1 MENKIQF
8 DWRVPIKEQ
17 KEEEIMKTHNYPL
30 RIQDEVWNDLK
41 RIQELDKRSA
51 NSLINE
57 GVRMVIADKLQKISQ
72 QQKQRN
78 SLEGMTA

>member
-1 MENKIQF
+1 M
-8 DWRVPIKEQ
+8 R
-17 KEEEIMKTHNYPL
+17 THNYPL

-41 RIQELDKRSA
+41 RIQQLDKQSA

-72 QQKQRN
+72 QRKYRN
-78 SLEGMTA
+78 SLESMVSA

>member
-1 MENKIQF
+1 M
-8 DWRVPIKEQ
+8 R
-17 KEEEIMKTHNYPL
+17 THNYPL
-30 RIQDEVWNDLK
+30 KIQDEVWNDLK
-41 RIQELDKRSA
+41 RIQQLDKQSA

>member
-1 MENKIQF
+1 
-8 DWRVPIKEQ
+8 
-17 KEEEIMKTHNYPL
+17 MKTHNYPL

-41 RIQELDKRSA
+41 RIQQLDKQSA

-72 QQKQRN
+72 QRKYRN
-78 SLEGMTA
+78 SLEGITA

>member
-1 MENKIQF
+1 
-8 DWRVPIKEQ
+8 
-17 KEEEIMKTHNYPL
+17 MKTHNYPL

-41 RIQELDKRSA
+41 RIQDLDKRSA

>member
-1 MENKIQF
+1 M
-8 DWRVPIKEQ
+8 R
-17 KEEEIMKTHNYPL
+17 THNYPL

-72 QQKQRN
+72 QRKYRN
-78 SLEGMTA
+78 SLEAMTA

>member
-1 MENKIQF
+1 M
-8 DWRVPIKEQ
+8 
-17 KEEEIMKTHNYPL
+17 MKTHNYPL
-30 RIQDEVWNDLK
+30 RIQDEVWEDLK
-41 RIQELDKRSA
+41 RIQQLDKQSA

>member
-1 MENKIQF
+1 
-8 DWRVPIKEQ
+8 
-17 KEEEIMKTHNYPL
+17 MKTHNYPL

-72 QQKQRN
+72 QRKQRN
-78 SLEGMTA
+78 SLNEMVSS

>member
-1 MENKIQF
+1 M
-8 DWRVPIKEQ
+8 R
-17 KEEEIMKTHNYPL
+17 THNYPL

-72 QQKQRN
+72 VRKYRN
-78 SLEGMTA
+78 SLEAMTA

>member
-1 MENKIQF
+1 
-8 DWRVPIKEQ
+8 
-17 KEEEIMKTHNYPL
+17 MKTHNYPL

-41 RIQELDKRSA
+41 RIQQLDKQSA

-72 QQKQRN
+72 RRKYRN

>member
-1 MENKIQF
+1 M
-8 DWRVPIKEQ
+8 
-17 KEEEIMKTHNYPL
+17 THAYPL
-30 RIQDEVWNDLK
+30 RIQNDTWNDLK
-41 RIQELDKRSA
+41 KIQELDKRSA

>member
-1 MENKIQF
+1 
-8 DWRVPIKEQ
+8 
-17 KEEEIMKTHNYPL
+17 MKTHNCPL

>member
-1 MENKIQF
+1 M
-8 DWRVPIKEQ
+8 R
-17 KEEEIMKTHNYPL
+17 THNYAL

-41 RIQELDKRSA
+41 RIQDLDKRSA

>member
-1 MENKIQF
+1 M
-8 DWRVPIKEQ
+8 R
-17 KEEEIMKTHNYPL
+17 THNYPL

-72 QQKQRN
+72 QRKYRN
-78 SLEGMTA
+78 LLEGMTA

>member
-1 MENKIQF
+1 M
-8 DWRVPIKEQ
+8 R
-17 KEEEIMKTHNYPL
+17 THNYPL

-41 RIQELDKRSA
+41 RIQQLDKQSA

-78 SLEGMTA
+78 SLNDMVSA

>member
-1 MENKIQF
+1 
-8 DWRVPIKEQ
+8 
-17 KEEEIMKTHNYPL
+17 MKTHNYPL
-30 RIQDEVWNDLK
+30 RIQDEVWEDLK

-72 QQKQRN
+72 QRKYRN
-78 SLEGMTA
+78 SLEGITA

>member
-1 MENKIQF
+1 M
-8 DWRVPIKEQ
+8 R
-17 KEEEIMKTHNYPL
+17 THNYPL

-41 RIQELDKRSA
+41 RIQQLDKQSA

-72 QQKQRN
+72 QRKYRT

>member
-1 MENKIQF
+1 
-8 DWRVPIKEQ
+8 
-17 KEEEIMKTHNYPL
+17 MKTHNYPL

-51 NSLINE
+51 NTLINE

-72 QQKQRN
+72 QRKYRN

>member
-1 MENKIQF
+1 M
-8 DWRVPIKEQ
+8 R
-17 KEEEIMKTHNYPL
+17 THNYPL

-72 QQKQRN
+72 QQKQRK
-78 SLEGMTA
+78 

>member
-1 MENKIQF
+1 
-8 DWRVPIKEQ
+8 
-17 KEEEIMKTHNYPL
+17 MKTHNYPL
-30 RIQDEVWNDLK
+30 RIQDEVWEDLK
-41 RIQELDKRSA
+41 RIQQLDKQSA

-72 QQKQRN
+72 QRKHRN

>member
-1 MENKIQF
+1 
-8 DWRVPIKEQ
+8 
-17 KEEEIMKTHNYPL
+17 MKTHNYPL

-72 QQKQRN
+72 VRKYRN
-78 SLEGMTA
+78 SLEAMTA

>member
-1 MENKIQF
+1 M
-8 DWRVPIKEQ
+8 R
-17 KEEEIMKTHNYPL
+17 THNYPL

-72 QQKQRN
+72 VRKYRN

>member
-1 MENKIQF
+1 M
-8 DWRVPIKEQ
+8 R
-17 KEEEIMKTHNYPL
+17 THNYPL
-30 RIQDEVWNDLK
+30 RIRDDVWNDLK
-41 RIQELDKRSA
+41 RIQDLDKRST

>member
-1 MENKIQF
+1 M
-8 DWRVPIKEQ
+8 R
-17 KEEEIMKTHNYPL
+17 THNYPL

-41 RIQELDKRSA
+41 RIQQLDKQSA

>member
-1 MENKIQF
+1 
-8 DWRVPIKEQ
+8 
-17 KEEEIMKTHNYPL
+17 MKTHNYPL

-41 RIQELDKRSA
+41 RIQQLDKRSA

>member
-1 MENKIQF
+1 M
-8 DWRVPIKEQ
+8 R
-17 KEEEIMKTHNYPL
+17 THNYPL
-30 RIQDEVWNDLK
+30 RIQDDVWNDLK
-41 RIQELDKRSA
+41 RNQDLDKRSA

-57 GVRMVIADKLQKISQ
+57 GVRMVIAGKLQKISQ

>member
-1 MENKIQF
+1 
-8 DWRVPIKEQ
+8 
-17 KEEEIMKTHNYPL
+17 MKTHNYPL

-72 QQKQRN
+72 QRKHRN
-78 SLEGMTA
+78 SLEGITA

>member
-1 MENKIQF
+1 
-8 DWRVPIKEQ
+8 
-17 KEEEIMKTHNYPL
+17 MKTHNYPL

-72 QQKQRN
+72 QRKYRN
-78 SLEGMTA
+78 SLEGITA

>member
-1 MENKIQF
+1 
-8 DWRVPIKEQ
+8 
-17 KEEEIMKTHNYPL
+17 MKTHNYPL

-72 QQKQRN
+72 VRKYRN

>member
-1 MENKIQF
+1 
-8 DWRVPIKEQ
+8 
-17 KEEEIMKTHNYPL
+17 MKTHNYPL

-78 SLEGMTA
+78 SLEGIAA

>member
-1 MENKIQF
+1 MKI
-8 DWRVPIKEQ
+8 
-17 KEEEIMKTHNYPL
+17 HNYPL

-72 QQKQRN
+72 QRKYRN

>member
-1 MENKIQF
+1 M
-8 DWRVPIKEQ
+8 R
-17 KEEEIMKTHNYPL
+17 THNYPL

-72 QQKQRN
+72 QRKYRN
-78 SLEGMTA
+78 TLEGMTA

>member
-1 MENKIQF
+1 
-8 DWRVPIKEQ
+8 
-17 KEEEIMKTHNYPL
+17 MKTHNYPL

-41 RIQELDKRSA
+41 RIQVLDKRSA

-78 SLEGMTA
+78 SLHDIVSG